1 MEFTREIAEKVF
13 KNIGKTPES
22 ICKPDPRRRFDI
34 EVCFRDD
41 CGCTLQVDI
50 WKNGRI
56 DFSTTRKKYRDKVF
70 ITDSKVSAEKYAKKA
85 IAHFG
90 GGEVIYTVK
99 PDYYSLI
106 KNGTEYTTDYAV
118 VLAKEIK

>member
-22 ICKPDPRRRFDI
+22 ICKPDPRRLFDI

-56 DFSTTRKKYRDKVF
+56 DFSTTLDYRGFFDTSDVKFFESINVTSWEIYQTKIAFKPTIEFTVKVTNEKEFEDITRKVF
-70 ITDSKVSAEKYAKKA
+70 DQYFY
-85 IAHFG
+85 H
-90 GGEVIYTVK
+90 
-99 PDYYSLI
+99 
-106 KNGTEYTTDYAV
+106 
-118 VLAKEIK
+118 

>member
-1 MEFTREIAEKVF
+1 MKFTREIAEKVF

-56 DFSTTRKKYRDKVF
+56 DFSTTLDYRGFFDTSDVKFFESINVTSWEIYQTKIAFKPTIEFTVKVTNEKEFEDITRKVF
-70 ITDSKVSAEKYAKKA
+70 DQYFY
-85 IAHFG
+85 H
-90 GGEVIYTVK
+90 
-99 PDYYSLI
+99 
-106 KNGTEYTTDYAV
+106 
-118 VLAKEIK
+118 